1 MFYDL
6 LDLQLNNNNY
16 RLLQVNK
23 SVKNK
28 FLTNFLIGLDS
39 KYLKLDEPDMNKT
52 SNYYKDKL
60 NDKIMLQY
68 NKNFSKANTS
78 HLDYLSDICRVNL
91 VIYDMAKNKQK
102 YANNNGSNKTLYMLK
117 SGTSE
122 YLLLKDLQIDLQE
135 NDVLRV
141 KNSGTSSTITYVVT
155 MELKPSLATQF
166 HSQEI
171 DMYGNYKKPKPV
183 KKKKTKP
190 KKKK

>member
-117 SGTSE
+117 NGTTE
-122 YLLLKDLQIDLQE
+122 FLLLKE
-135 NDVLRV
+135 N
-141 KNSGTSSTITYVVT
+141 KNFMRTLLPMS
-155 MELKPSLATQF
+155 
-166 HSQEI
+166 
-171 DMYGNYKKPKPV
+171 
-183 KKKKTKP
+183 
-190 KKKK
+190 